1 MIGWLYALLR
11 GMTRVTFNKQHS
23 TTAEGFFME
32 VFFLN
37 KHPHTPAYIQG
48 ISLGFTSEEMII
60 DSLIFFGLAFPN
72 EDNYLPFPSGFLMI
86 TSVSFTQA
94 LEGPY

>member
-1 MIGWLYALLR
+1 MIGWIYALLQ
-11 GMTRVTFNKQHS
+11 GMTRVTFIKQHS

-32 VFFLN
+32 VFFF
-37 KHPHTPAYIQG
+37 KHVSTYTIQG
-48 ISLGFTSEEMII
+48 TSPGFTSEEMII
-60 DSLIFFGLAFPN
+60 DSLIFFGLTFPN